1 MKGIPDILPL
11 IAGDV
16 DNNESLN
23 IHYIHILNIG
33 GFIMVK
39 SFRIENA
46 LRKLGQDIGDA
57 RKRRRIPTT
66 LMAERMGVT
75 RVTLSRIEKGDPN
88 VNMGAYAMAIM
99 VLGKIEDLEMLVDRT
114 KDPLGLDM
122 MEESL
127 PKRIR
132 LPRSGKK
139 AMGSS
144 DA

>member
-1 MKGIPDILPL
+1 
-11 IAGDV
+11 
-16 DNNESLN
+16 
-23 IHYIHILNIG
+23 
-33 GFIMVK
+33 MVK